1 MLERNDNNRVYAFA
15 SYNAGPGRV
24 AQWKKETAGKLDVY
38 AFIEQIPF
46 NETRGYVQNVL
57 MFDIYYNELM
67 GQKAALFSPAELKAH
82 Y

>member
-1 MLERNDNNRVYAFA
+1 MR
-15 SYNAGPGRV
+15 GPGRV
-24 AQWKKETAGKLDVY
+24 AQWKKITAGKLDVY
-38 AFIEQIPF
+38 SFIEQIPF

-67 GQKAALFSPAELKAH
+67 GHKGVLFSPQELKDR